1 MCAPSPPHRAIS
13 TINARFV
20 MTASGPTM
28 MSRSKIFYVSTIH
41 AKGSEEP
48 ITIQHLDLIAY
59 KCLGVAQ
66 AIRDLSFMRD
76 PESFEKSKTRLI
88 ELANEFETTR
98 RKYNEQSTKH

>member
-1 MCAPSPPHRAIS
+1 MFS
-13 TINARFV
+13 RFMQRGV
-20 MTASGPTM
+20 TM
-28 MSRSKIFYVSTIH
+28 EDTQDLH
-41 AKGSEEP
+41 HQQQLEQQEQEEP